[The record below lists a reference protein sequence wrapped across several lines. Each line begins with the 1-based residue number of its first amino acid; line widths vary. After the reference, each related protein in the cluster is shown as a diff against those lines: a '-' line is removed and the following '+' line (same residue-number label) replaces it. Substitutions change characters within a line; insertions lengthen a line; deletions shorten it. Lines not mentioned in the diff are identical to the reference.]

1 MSATSKAA
9 VGLSGR
15 LVQIVAIVASGF
27 LFYVVTRAVPL
38 VSGEVSAIAAVGFLL
53 LAGTLL
59 SELVEPLGLPHL
71 TGYLVAGIVAGPNVL
86 HLVDHEAVRVT
97 SQVNAL
103 ALALI
108 AFSGGAELKLS
119 TVREVWKSLAYSTV
133 IQHLVVFG
141 VSAVAFVA
149 MREHISFAR
158 SMAQRPLIGA
168 ALLWGVLSASRS
180 PAAVLGVL
188 AQTRASGP
196 VAMRT
201 LAQVMTSDVVVVVLV
216 AAVTAIAKPLLV
228 PGAVLSLHQL
238 SGLGREVLGSVSL
251 GTTLGLLLIVYLR
264 FVGKQVVLVLVALG
278 GGFSEVVSYL
288 HFEPMLTFLCA
299 GFVVQ
304 NLSRYGDVLLHA
316 VEDLGSVV
324 YVVFFA
330 TAGAHLDLGLLA
342 QLWPVALAFCGIRA
356 VTTFACAHLASHLAN
371 DPPEAKKYGFSGLVS
386 QAGLTLGIAAILQR
400 QFPDLGAPFSALV
413 VACVALNEM
422 VGPILF
428 KWGLD
433 RAGEAKPREA

>member
-1 MSATSKAA
+1 MSAASKAP
-9 VGLSGR
+9 VGLLGR
-15 LVQIVAIVASGF
+15 LVQVVAIVASGF

-119 TVREVWKSLAYSTV
+119 TVREVWKSLVYSTV
-133 IQHLVVFG
+133 IQHVVVFG
-141 VSAVAFVA
+141 VAVLSFVA
-149 MREHISFAR
+149 MRDHISFAR
-158 SMAQRPLIGA
+158 SMSARPLLGA

-216 AAVTAIAKPLLV
+216 AAVTAIAKPMLV
-228 PGAVLSLHQL
+228 PGAVLSLHKM
-238 SGLGREVLGSVSL
+238 SGLGEEVLGSVAV

-356 VTTFACAHLASHLAN
+356 VTTFACARLASHLAN
-371 DPPEAKKYGFSGLVS
+371 DPPEAKTYGFTGLVS

-413 VACVALNEM
+413 VACVAINEM

-433 RAGEAKPREA
+433 RAGETKATEA